1 MRHPVAASAMIVAAF
16 LASRLPPAAI
26 AQEPAPAKSS
36 VGQAAPS
43 DAAVPAA
50 PTRDRLEVMKEEL
63 ALTPEQIE
71 KIKPIVDR
79 DKTRSRQL
87 VADKSLSQADRQK
100 KLNAMMKASLDE
112 IFPHLTPEQQAKWKE
127 YKSKQRAARE
137 KK

>member
-1 MRHPVAASAMIVAAF
+1 
-16 LASRLPPAAI
+16 
-26 AQEPAPAKSS
+26 
-36 VGQAAPS
+36 
-43 DAAVPAA
+43 
-50 PTRDRLEVMKEEL
+50 MKEEL